1 MAVPLDVA
9 DTDAVMAAMQTPAM
23 ADAMEYELPGTLVIL
38 IEA

>member
-1 MAVPLDVA
+1 
-9 DTDAVMAAMQTPAM
+9 MAAMQTPAM